1 MRITKAATF
10 QAMFW
15 RAINETIIGINYVHM
30 GSIYY
35 GAEKTTVTGTKV
47 THHSPGTPKHTW
59 QLLGQFWSIHNGLFL
74 HSPLLAQPEHLLCL
88 STHAS
93 EMQYAL
99 QSHISHHL
107 YLRPKLIHEQMHEGV
122 INLGA
127 YPTVIS
133 QSWVIWYSG
142 EGRWWVEWSEG
153 LCACLN
159 LFDPPWHSMA
169 LNSLAQKR
177 MNSKWKVLIMVC
189 S

>member
-35 GAEKTTVTGTKV
+35 GAEKTTVTGKKV

-107 YLRPKLIHEQMHEGV
+107 YLRPKPIHEQMHEGV

-133 QSWVIWYSG
+133 QSWFIWYSG
-142 EGRWWVEWSEG
+142 EGRWVEWSEG

-159 LFDPPWHSMA
+159 FIRST
-169 LNSLAQKR
+169 LAFNGIEFSR
-177 MNSKWKVLIMVC
+177 PNTYE
-189 S
+189 